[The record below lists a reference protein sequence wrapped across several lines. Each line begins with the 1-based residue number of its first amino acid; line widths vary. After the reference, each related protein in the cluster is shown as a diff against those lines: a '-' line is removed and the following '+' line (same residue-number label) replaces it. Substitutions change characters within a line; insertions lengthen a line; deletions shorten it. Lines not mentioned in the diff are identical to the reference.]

1 MSCHIFFLISS
12 YKTIR
17 ILNLKMKVMKFLC
30 REREKPIKLI
40 FRFNK
45 INQPLTLYNNKKKL
59 RCCVILTNKLFYL
72 TVYTSN

>member
-1 MSCHIFFLISS
+1 MSCHIFFNTIFFNKKIYRKVNCS

-45 INQPLTLYNNKKKL
+45 INQPLTLYINNKK
-59 RCCVILTNKLFYL
+59 
-72 TVYTSN
+72 